1 MEATKCIVN
10 GDSNECYQSFTVKR
24 TATPPFKLTGKSGGN
39 KNDSVINPK
48 IAFLSQLLAKMMA

>member
-24 TATPPFKLTGKSGGN
+24 MTTPPLNLQQKCMKHVLSIRSMYILA
-39 KNDSVINPK
+39 SVNNLP
-48 IAFLSQLLAKMMA
+48 LL